1 MADPGSKQRAWGCLV
16 CIGAKD
22 GGERKVHARTQPSR
36 RSRRRPLH
44 RLSAPPAPQVELRKA
59 EVAVGRKP
67 GCLVLYADTTISSVH
82 CKLSLAAGGA
92 AGAECRSPRAP
103 FGPLVP
109 QVWLED
115 CSVNGTY
122 VNAQKIGRGNKVRL
136 SHGDKIGLLKPCGGA
151 EAPPYAFIFHDL
163 TAGLAAEDFPLL
175 GVRAPPSQPTT
186 PSQASTPLAPTPHP
200 AERETPAPPHSLSRS
215 TTGSVHSM
223 TPGDEEADKADE
235 PYASINLCAKASP
248 AAQSPAGSS
257 RRLLRR
263 RPRPAAGMGR
273 AANGRAGAPL

>member
-1 MADPGSKQRAWGCLV
+1 
-16 CIGAKD
+16 
-22 GGERKVHARTQPSR
+22 
-36 RSRRRPLH
+36 
-44 RLSAPPAPQVELRKA
+44 VELRKA

-92 AGAECRSPRAP
+92 GADGRSPRVAT
-103 FGPLVP
+103 GQLVP

-151 EAPPYAFIFHDL
+151 EAPPYAFLFHDL

-175 GVRAPPSQPTT
+175 GVHAPPSAPST
-186 PSQASTPLAPTPHP
+186 PSQASTPLASTPR
-200 AERETPAPPHSLSRS
+200 ERDSQPPHSLSRS
-215 TTGSVHSM
+215 ATGSVHSM
-223 TPGDEEADKADE
+223 TAGDEESEKGDE
-235 PYASINLCAKASP
+235 PFASINL
-248 AAQSPAGSS
+248 
-257 RRLLRR
+257 
-263 RPRPAAGMGR
+263 
-273 AANGRAGAPL
+273 